1 MNQIRYWANRIR
13 GMGPKYHRVMQYMA
27 GGMMKFSTETA
38 RERPESPYR
47 WTFIPESLLRDKDL
61 FGLKLASKDN

>member
-1 MNQIRYWANRIR
+1 
-13 GMGPKYHRVMQYMA
+13 
-27 GGMMKFSTETA
+27 MKFTTETA

-47 WTFIPESLLRDKDL
+47 WTFITESLLRDKDL